1 MKKSI
6 LVSLALSAG
15 LIAGIGATSTTAN
28 AASWHKGTPKALR
41 GNYQEREHGDF
52 DVFYQGWKITKN
64 NLYSFNSDYSNG
76 KHAEVMLTWSHAKYK
91 KIGKYYLVEGKLTPK
106 KGFHDFDL
114 TKDLGFYKKGKHLTL
129 GLMANPRKF
138 KFHAG
143 DVYTQY

>member
-15 LIAGIGATSTTAN
+15 LIAGVGATSTTAS
-28 AASWHKGTPKALR
+28 ASSWHKGTPKALR
-41 GNYQEREHGDF
+41 GNYQEILHGDF
-52 DVFYQGWKITKN
+52 SGYYQGWKITKN
-64 NLYSFNSDYSNG
+64 KVYTFDTYYKNG
-76 KHAEVMLTWSHAKYK
+76 EHADVKLTWSHTKYK

-129 GLMANPRKF
+129 GVGAVPSKF
-138 KFHAG
+138 KFHPA